1 MKTKVCTKCG
11 EEKPATKEFFHQR
24 LRNLDGLNFQCKVC
38 MNKVR
43 KKWREK
49 NLDRARAI
57 DRKCYYKTRERHRGR
72 HKKMRQQMSAAV
84 YAIINKKTN
93 IMYVGST
100 TVCRERWRK
109 HRSQLKLGR
118 HENPRLQQDY
128 NETGLDNFDF
138 VVLEEYPCDT
148 TRAAVLKKEKE
159 QIKHLLT
166 EGKKL
171 YNYFEVEN
179 GKFKKKDGS

>member
-1 MKTKVCTKCG
+1 MCI
-11 EEKPATKEFFHQR
+11 R
-24 LRNLDGLNFQCKVC
+24 
-38 MNKVR
+38 
-43 KKWREK
+43 
-49 NLDRARAI
+49 DR
-57 DRKCYYKTRERHRGR
+57 
-72 HKKMRQQMSAAV
+72 
-84 YAIINKKTN
+84 
-93 IMYVGST
+93 
-100 TVCRERWRK
+100 
-109 HRSQLKLGR
+109 LKLGR

-148 TRAAVLKKEKE
+148 TRTEVLKKEKE